1 MEESIIYDELQHDCV
16 PVCEPDC
23 EPGYEADCEP
33 DCEAISSTSTNLV
46 EFADEIK
53 LMIQILPKSQMRE
66 FQSRLDKRSIR
77 ADDTENV
84 RPIAERLLAAYSRK
98 KERSKTA
105 YASLKTVPATET
117 IEQTVEVVK
126 QPIAKK
132 VIAKP
137 IAKPIV
143 KPIDVKLTLKSLL
156 N

>member
-16 PVCEPDC
+16 PVCEP
-23 EPGYEADCEP
+23 GYEADCEP
-33 DCEAISSTSTNLV
+33 STSTNLV

-117 IEQTVEVVK
+117 IEQTVEQTIEVVK

-137 IAKPIV
+137 IV
-143 KPIDVKLTLKSLL
+143 KPIDVKQSVTLKSLL

>member
-23 EPGYEADCEP
+23 EPGYEADCE
-33 DCEAISSTSTNLV
+33 ASSTSTNLV

-98 KERSKTA
+98 KDRSKTA

-117 IEQTVEVVK
+117 IEQTVEQTIEVVK
-126 QPIAKK
+126 QPITKK

-137 IAKPIV
+137 IAKKVIA

>member
-23 EPGYEADCEP
+23 EPGCEPGCEADCV
-33 DCEAISSTSTNLV
+33 AITSISTNLV

-77 ADDTENV
+77 VDDTENV

-105 YASLKTVPATET
+105 HASLKTVPATN
-117 IEQTVEVVK
+117 IEQTMEQTIEVVK

-132 VIAKP
+132 VIA
-137 IAKPIV
+137 
-143 KPIDVKLTLKSLL
+143 
-156 N
+156 